1 MKHTSFLLLVALLV
15 AACNEKQAVPAV
27 TAESEPNNSYDTA
40 DLLGSL
46 GNSSSIE
53 IDGNVE
59 HDDGQNDDL
68 VDHFAVLPT
77 YSGQVTITLTPVEPL
92 ADVRFVEEL
101 SATTDGQSVNAAGAG
116 LAESA
121 QLTVASGQS
130 LRVRVETTA
139 AATDYT
145 LNFSSPA
152 PLSADLPGELP
163 TLHIWR
169 LDHATGELQHRVTPS
184 PWISATEPIT
194 PR

>member
-1 MKHTSFLLLVALLV
+1 MKHTSYLLLVALSA

-27 TAESEPNNSYDTA
+27 TAESEPNDSYAAA

-46 GNSSSIE
+46 ANSSSIE

-68 VDHFAVLPT
+68 VDHFLVLPT
-77 YSGQVTITLTPVEPL
+77 YSGQVTVTLTPVEPL
-92 ADVRFVEEL
+92 ADVLFVEEL
-101 SATTDGQSVNAAGAG
+101 SASSDGQSVNAAAAG

-121 QLTVASGQS
+121 QITVASGQG
-130 LRVRVETTA
+130 LHLRVETTA

-152 PLSADLPGELP
+152 PLSADLPNQLP
-163 TLHIWR
+163 QLHIWR
-169 LDHATGELQHRVTPS
+169 LDEATGELQHRVTNGQWLS
-184 PWISATEPIT
+184 GTEPAT